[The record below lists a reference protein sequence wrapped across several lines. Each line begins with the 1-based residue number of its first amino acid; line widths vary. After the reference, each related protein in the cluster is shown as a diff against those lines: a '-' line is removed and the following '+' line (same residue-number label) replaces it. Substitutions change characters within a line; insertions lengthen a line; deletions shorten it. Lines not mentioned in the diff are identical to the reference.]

1 MDLLIWV
8 TLWSSLVIIKCGWN
22 QLCALWLVRLSSWRA
37 YMMPQAWC
45 PSYIVKLACLFLYK
59 HFSCVLK
66 SSCMLAFITQ
76 QCAQA
81 YLLFPNHYY
90 LSSDVTLLQFDV
102 HCFVKPKDFD
112 RNCSYSEAIC
122 WKRLEIFWVLC
133 FRGCN
138 QKYHSSCNNSTAIK
152 IVENSIIFG

>member
-1 MDLLIWV
+1 MLVKINKCSSSCVHYDCSDWV
-8 TLWSSLVIIKCGWN
+8 HD
-22 QLCALWLVRLSSWRA
+22 
-37 YMMPQAWC
+37 MPTWHPGRDAPGVMAQAWC
-45 PSYIVKLACLFLYK
+45 SSYIVKLACLFLYRY
-59 HFSCVLK
+59 FACVLK

-76 QCAQA
+76 QCTQA

-102 HCFVKPKDFD
+102 HCFAKPKDFD
-112 RNCSYSEAIC
+112 RNSYSEAIC

-138 QKYHSSCNNSTAIK
+138 QKYHSSCNNSTAIL
-152 IVENSIIFG
+152 